1 MPLQVIRNVYTSHL
15 SQDNQYERPR
25 THECWQ
31 VLNEHD
37 IDTEKE
43 VLLCDTDKA
52 QATTDLYTIIE

>member
-1 MPLQVIRNVYTSHL
+1 CLSHL
-15 SQDNQYERPR
+15 SQDNNRKELGRMSVG
-25 THECWQ
+25 Q

-52 QATTDLYTIIE
+52 IPTPIYTI